1 MGNNITQEMLHAL
14 LHYNE
19 ATGIFTWR
27 VKGSSRSP
35 AGSTAGTKNT
45 LGYVV
50 FKIAGTLFY
59 AHRLA
64 WLYMTGEWP
73 TKGIDHKN
81 GIRGDNRFSN
91 LREADQ
97 SQNSENLPMK
107 RKNSEYPI
115 GVGFQKKL
123 NKFRARI
130 TKNQKNY
137 TLGFFDSPEAAHK
150 AYLEA
155 KKVIHTFNP
164 APRELQS

>member
-1 MGNNITQEMLHAL
+1 MTKITQERLQSL
-14 LHYNE
+14 LDYNPS
-19 ATGIFTWR
+19 TGVFTWK
-27 VKGSSRSP
+27 VKGSTRSP

-64 WLYMTGEWP
+64 WVYVTGEWP

-81 GIRGDNRFSN
+81 GIRSDNRFSN

-97 SQNSENLPMK
+97 SQNNENRAMDWSKDKSLPF
-107 RKNSEYPI
+107 
-115 GVGFQKKL
+115 GVGRCKKSG
-123 NKFRARI
+123 KFRARI
-130 TKNQKNY
+130 VKNKKAFE
-137 TLGFFDSPEAAHK
+137 LGYYESPEAAHQ
-150 AYLEA
+150 AYVEA

-164 APRELQS
+164 TLRELQS